1 MQFHRSTGV
10 QRSFSGDGVP
20 VLAQAFARGSAVIH
34 RPPLE
39 REDVCDVHGGFVAK
53 CHLGD
58 VWTSCPMCA
67 SEARAQESAQDARKE
82 KELRDAEWQQR
93 LGRAGIPE
101 RFMVSSFG
109 NYVVEHELQQQALD
123 AAMAYANEWA
133 QVRAVGRGAIFLGNV
148 GTGKTHLA
156 VSIGKHVMRKHGASV
171 LFVSVQRAIRSIKD
185 TWARGSSVTEAQA
198 VALLTFPDLLIL
210 DEVGVQHG
218 SEYERQVLFDVLNE
232 RYETRKPTIFLSNKT
247 LDEFKVVMG
256 ERVMDRLREDGAP
269 VVPFCWA
276 SARGRVLR

>member
-1 MQFHRSTGV
+1 MTTV
-10 QRSFSGDGVP
+10 Q
-20 VLAQAFARGSAVIH
+20 QAFNKGLPAVH

-39 REDVCDVHGGFVAK
+39 RSDVCEVHGAYTAF
-53 CHLGD
+53 CHLGN
-58 VWTSCPMCA
+58 VWTGCRQCA
-67 SEARAQESAQDARKE
+67 AAAEVRRAEQDARKE

-101 RFMVSSFG
+101 RFMHCSFG
-109 NYVVEHELQQQALD
+109 SYQVEHELQQQALD
-123 AAMAYANEWA
+123 AAMAWANDWQ

-232 RYETRKPTIFLSNKT
+232 RYETRKPTLFLSNKT

-269 VVPFCWA
+269 VVPFCWP
-276 SARGRVLR
+276 SARGRALR

>member
-1 MQFHRSTGV
+1 MNTCEFLREANAIADQ
-10 QRSFSGDGVP
+10 
-20 VLAQAFARGSAVIH
+20 LRGK
-34 RPPLE
+34 
-39 REDVCDVHGGFVAK
+39 G
-53 CHLGD
+53 
-58 VWTSCPMCA
+58 
-67 SEARAQESAQDARKE
+67 
-82 KELRDAEWQQR
+82 
-93 LGRAGIPE
+93 
-101 RFMVSSFG
+101 
-109 NYVVEHELQQQALD
+109 
-123 AAMAYANEWA
+123 AAMAYANDWMG
-133 QVRAVGRGAIFLGNV
+133 VRAVGRGAIFLGNV

-269 VVPFCWA
+269 VVPFCWP
-276 SARGRVLR
+276 SARGRALR

>member
-1 MQFHRSTGV
+1 MTTV
-10 QRSFSGDGVP
+10 Q
-20 VLAQAFARGSAVIH
+20 QAFNKGLPAVH

-39 REDVCDVHGGFVAK
+39 REDVCEVHGAFTAY
-53 CHLGD
+53 CHLGN
-58 VWTSCPMCA
+58 VWTGCRQCA
-67 SEARAQESAQDARKE
+67 AAAEARRVDLEARKE

-109 NYVVEHELQQQALD
+109 SYVVEHELQQQALD

-156 VSIGKHVMRKHGASV
+156 VSIGKQVMRKHGASV

-232 RYETRKPTIFLSNKT
+232 RYETRKPTLFLSNKT
-247 LDEFKVVMG
+247 LDEFKAVMG

-269 VVPFCWA
+269 VVPFCWP
-276 SARGRVLR
+276 SARGRALR

>member
-1 MQFHRSTGV
+1 
-10 QRSFSGDGVP
+10 
-20 VLAQAFARGSAVIH
+20 
-34 RPPLE
+34 
-39 REDVCDVHGGFVAK
+39 
-53 CHLGD
+53 
-58 VWTSCPMCA
+58 
-67 SEARAQESAQDARKE
+67 
-82 KELRDAEWQQR
+82 
-93 LGRAGIPE
+93 
-101 RFMVSSFG
+101 
-109 NYVVEHELQQQALD
+109 
-123 AAMAYANEWA
+123 
-133 QVRAVGRGAIFLGNV
+133 
-148 GTGKTHLA
+148 
-156 VSIGKHVMRKHGASV
+156 MRKHGASV

-269 VVPFCWA
+269 VVPFCWP
-276 SARGRVLR
+276 SARGRALR